1 MIEKVFAATSDI
13 GQYLDQSP
21 GGNPWRDIQNI
32 NTLVPG
38 LLNAALVI
46 AFAIF
51 VFLLIFAGIQWITAG
66 GDKTKIEG
74 AQKKL
79 TGAIIGIII
88 VISAWAILGLV
99 RNFFH
104 LDGGNGNGSP
114 PPDNANCLDVCR
126 QSPCHGYDSFCFQN
140 CRCICNHRG
149 EMWYYENPWCDA
161 DGSQYECQNSQRV
174 QIRETC
180 P

>member
-1 MIEKVFAATSDI
+1 MIGKVFAATSDI
-13 GQYLDQSP
+13 GQYLDQAP

-66 GDKTKIEG
+66 GDKAKVES

-99 RNFFH
+99 KNFFN
-104 LDGGNGNGSP
+104 LSSTTGSGGGGEEETR
-114 PPDNANCLDVCR
+114 DCVTVCR
-126 QSPCHGYDSFCFQN
+126 EELVTCPEAYAAVCFN
-140 CRCICNHRG
+140 GCICQCNHRG
-149 EMWYYENPWCDA
+149 EMWSHGECEN
-161 DGSQYECQNSQRV
+161 
-174 QIRETC
+174 
-180 P
+180 

>member
-1 MIEKVFAATSDI
+1 MIRKVFAQTSDI

-21 GGNPWRDIQNI
+21 GGNPWGNIQSI
-32 NTLVPG
+32 NTVIPG

-66 GDKTKIEG
+66 GDKTKVES

-104 LDGGNGNGSP
+104 LGSSSGNGSP
-114 PPDNANCLDVCR
+114 PENANCLDVCR
-126 QSPCHGYDSFCFQN
+126 QSACHGYDSFCFQD
-140 CRCICNHRG
+140 CRCICNAAG

-161 DGSQYECQNSQRV
+161 DNHYYRCENSQRV
-174 QIRETC
+174 LESNTC